1 MELKCFKC
9 VIDPAV
15 DSELEV
21 NFVALV
27 DRPAIERNFLA
38 FNDKQRF
45 TINEDRR
52 IISGPAMIANLPMYR
67 KDETFGEYYV
77 EFDADTIM
85 SIVQKFNQK
94 GYMQNFNLFHDE
106 QQKLSDV
113 TIFNSFISDATLG
126 IQPMVGFED
135 VADGAWF
142 ISAKVE
148 NDEAWAKV
156 KDGTVKGFS
165 VEGIFQYVKMSG
177 SEDMK
182 QVEAL
187 ISEIENKIEVLKRNK
202 IK

>member
-1 MELKCFKC
+1 MDLKCYKC

-21 NFVALV
+21 SFVALV
-27 DRPAIERNFLA
+27 DRPAIDRNFLA
-38 FNDKQRF
+38 FNEKQRF
-45 TINEDRR
+45 AINEDRQ
-52 IISGPAMIANLPMYR
+52 IISGPAMIAELPMYR

-77 EFDADTIM
+77 SFDAPTIY

-106 QQKLSDV
+106 AQKLPGV
-113 TIFNSFISDATLG
+113 TIFNSFINDDTLG
-126 IQPMVGFED
+126 IKPMTGFED
-135 VADGAWF
+135 VENGSWF

-165 VEGIFQYVKMSG
+165 VEGIFQYVKMSAQAPKLTD
-177 SEDMK
+177 E
-182 QVEAL
+182 QRL
-187 ISEIENKIEVLKRNK
+187 QKIRELLFETN
-202 IK
+202 

>member
-1 MELKCFKC
+1 MDLKCYKC

-21 NFVALV
+21 SFVALV
-27 DRPAIERNFLA
+27 DRPAIDRNFLA
-38 FNDKQRF
+38 FNEKQRF
-45 TINEDRR
+45 AINEDRR
-52 IISGPAMIANLPMYR
+52 IISGPAMIAELPMYR

-77 EFDADTIM
+77 SFDAPTIC

-106 QQKLSDV
+106 SQKLPGV
-113 TIFNSFISDATLG
+113 TIFNSFINDDTLG
-126 IQPMVGFED
+126 IQPMTGFED
-135 VADGAWF
+135 VANGSWF

-165 VEGIFQYVKMSG
+165 VEGIFQYVKMSAQAPKLTD
-177 SEDMK
+177 E
-182 QVEAL
+182 QRL
-187 ISEIENKIEVLKRNK
+187 QKIRELLFETN
-202 IK
+202 

>member
-1 MELKCFKC
+1 MDLKCYKC

-21 NFVALV
+21 SFVALV
-27 DRPAIERNFLA
+27 DRPAIDRNFLA
-38 FNDKQRF
+38 FNEKQRF
-45 TINEDRR
+45 AINEDRR
-52 IISGPAMIANLPMYR
+52 IISGPAMIAELPMYR

-77 EFDADTIM
+77 SFDAPTIY

-106 QQKLSDV
+106 AQKLPGV
-113 TIFNSFISDATLG
+113 TIFNSFINDDTLG
-126 IQPMVGFED
+126 IQPMTGFED
-135 VADGAWF
+135 VANGSWF

-165 VEGIFQYVKMSG
+165 VEGIFQYVKMSAQAPKLTD
-177 SEDMK
+177 E
-182 QVEAL
+182 QRL
-187 ISEIENKIEVLKRNK
+187 QKIRELLFETN
-202 IK
+202 